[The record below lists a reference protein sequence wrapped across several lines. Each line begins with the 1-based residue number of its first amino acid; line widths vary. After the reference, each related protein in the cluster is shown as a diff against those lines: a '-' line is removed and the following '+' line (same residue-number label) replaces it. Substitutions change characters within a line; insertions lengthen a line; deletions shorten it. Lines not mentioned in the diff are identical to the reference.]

1 MTGAVRRTC
10 PSAASLAGGLARPRS
25 KGIRRTATQGRERVR
40 PALPSPRYDWP
51 MQRLNVSAAL
61 AFSFALAIA
70 ACSRTPDSVMWDCQL
85 EAQKGNAGK
94 SSEAAAERNR
104 DIEACMRE
112 RGYRLDTGNPA
123 CRSGSTRAACYRA
136 I

>member
-1 MTGAVRRTC
+1 MS
-10 PSAASLAGGLARPRS
+10 PAARLAPLM
-25 KGIRRTATQGRERVR
+25 I
-40 PALPSPRYDWP
+40 L
-51 MQRLNVSAAL
+51 
-61 AFSFALAIA
+61 A
-70 ACSRTPDSVMWDCQL
+70 ACGGSPDSVMWDCQL
-85 EAQKGNAGK
+85 HVQKGNAGK